1 MLQKLVVSNYAII
14 DHIEVDFAGSLNII
28 TGETG
33 AGKSIL
39 LGALS
44 LILGSRA
51 ESKVLF
57 DDSRK
62 CVVEGHFSL
71 SGQRLQDFFQA
82 NDLDYEPQL
91 IIRRELTNAGKSRA
105 FVNDTPVTLEVL
117 KELGAQLINLHS
129 QHETLALS
137 SASFQLQLVDAVARH
152 ESTLQQYTA
161 QYHLWRK
168 TKRQLQELLDRSKQ
182 DIGDIDYLN
191 YQLGELTEAELN
203 AEEFEQLEQEL
214 GSLENAEEI
223 KSSLSR
229 SVMALSNADDSVVD
243 KLNELRGLLQGISK
257 YNNEVEGLSGRLS
270 SATIELEDISR
281 EMERLEESLQFDP
294 ERIAALQERQNTIN
308 RLLAK
313 HHFATVGELLA
324 LQTDLEARVGA
335 FDTLRADID
344 KLQKQETQLLL
355 DLRKLGAHITVQRQK
370 TSPTIEKQ
378 VVDKLAYVGMEN
390 SQFKIEIEPLAEP
403 GPDGAD
409 RIRFLFSANKGGRV
423 EELRKVASGGELSR
437 LMLVLKSL
445 IAKNIE
451 LPTLIFDEIDTGISG
466 EVAHKAGLVMEE
478 LSAGHQVIAITHLP
492 QIASKGPSHLFVY
505 KGLESDRT
513 VTRIRKLTQ
522 EERTTEIAKML
533 GGDKVTEAALENARE
548 LLGLF
553 DR

>member
-14 DHIEVDFAGSLNII
+14 DYVEVDFAASLNII

-57 DDSRK
+57 DESRK

-71 SGQRLQDFFQA
+71 KGYRLQEFFVA
-82 NDLDYEPQL
+82 HDLDYEESL

-105 FVNDTPVTLEVL
+105 FVNDTPVTLETL

-137 SASFQLQLVDAVARH
+137 SATFQLQLVDAVAQH
-152 ESTLQQYTA
+152 ETLLLQYAQQY
-161 QYHLWRK
+161 QEWRK
-168 TKRQLQELLDRSKQ
+168 TKRQLLDLLERSKQ

-191 YQLGELTEAELN
+191 YQLSELTEANLD
-203 AEEFEQLEQEL
+203 ADEFEQLEQEL
-214 GSLENAEEI
+214 NSLENAEEI
-223 KSSLSR
+223 KGGLSR
-229 SVMALSNADDSVVD
+229 SVSALSNTDGSVVD
-243 KLNELRGLLQGISK
+243 SLNEVRSLLHGISK
-257 YNNEVEGLSGRLS
+257 YNTEIEALTERLN

-281 EMERLEESLQFDP
+281 EMERLEEDLQHDP
-294 ERIAALQERQNTIN
+294 ERILHLQERQNTVN

-313 HHFATVGELLA
+313 HHAASVAELLA
-324 LQTDLEARVGA
+324 LQTDLEGRVGA
-335 FDTLRADID
+335 FANLRGDID
-344 KLQKQETQLLL
+344 KLQKQETQQLL
-355 DLRKLGAHITVQRQK
+355 DLKKLGNQITADRKKVLPQIQA
-370 TSPTIEKQ
+370 Q
-378 VVDKLAYVGMEN
+378 VIDKLAYVGMAN
-390 SQFKIEIEPLAEP
+390 SQFIIELEPLAEP
-403 GPDGAD
+403 VADGMD
-409 RIRFLFSANKGGRV
+409 KVRFLFSANKGGRV

-445 IAKNIE
+445 IAKNMA

-466 EVAHKAGLVMEE
+466 EVAHKAGLVMEQLAE
-478 LSAGHQVIAITHLP
+478 GHQIIAITHLP
-492 QIASKGPSHLFVY
+492 QIASKGTSHLFVY
-505 KGLESDRT
+505 KALENDRT
-513 VTRIRKLTQ
+513 VTRIRKLTPD
-522 EERTTEIAKML
+522 ERATEIAKML

-548 LLGLF
+548 LLGQM
-553 DR
+553 

>member
-14 DHIEVDFAGSLNII
+14 DHIEVDFSGSLNII

-62 CVVEGHFSL
+62 CVVEGHFNL
-71 SGQRLQDFFQA
+71 KGYRLQEFFQT
-82 NDLDYEPQL
+82 NDLDYEEQL
-91 IIRRELTNAGKSRA
+91 IIRRELTTAGKSRA

-137 SASFQLQLVDAVARH
+137 SASFQLQLVDAVAHH
-152 ESTLQQYTA
+152 EALLQQYTT
-161 QYHLWRK
+161 QYTQWRK
-168 TKRQLQELLDRSKQ
+168 TKKQLQELLDRSKQ

-191 YQLGELTEAELN
+191 YQLSELTEASLDK
-203 AEEFEQLEQEL
+203 EEFESLEQEL
-214 GSLENAEEI
+214 NSLANAEEI
-223 KSSLSR
+223 KGNLSR
-229 SVMALSNADDSVVD
+229 SVMVLSNAEGSVVD
-243 KLNELRGLLQGISK
+243 RLNELRSLLDDISK
-257 YNNEVEGLSGRLS
+257 YNTEVEALSERLN

-281 EMERLEESLQFDP
+281 EMERLEEGLQYDP
-294 ERIAALQERQNTIN
+294 ERIATLQERQNIIN

-313 HHFATVGELLA
+313 HHAASVDELLT
-324 LQTDLEARVGA
+324 LQADVESRISA
-335 FDTLRADID
+335 FDNLRADID
-344 KLQKQETQLLL
+344 KP
-355 DLRKLGAHITVQRQK
+355 ANRQK
-370 TSPTIEKQ
+370 VAPQIEKQ
-378 VVDKLAYVGMEN
+378 VIEKLAYVGMEN

-403 GPDGAD
+403 GADGAD
-409 RIRFLFSANKGGRV
+409 RIRFLFSANKGGRMD
-423 EELRKVASGGELSR
+423 ELRKVASGGELSR

-445 IAKNIE
+445 IANNMA

-478 LSAGHQVIAITHLP
+478 LAQGHQVIAITHLP
-492 QIASKGPSHLFVY
+492 QIASKGDSHLYVH
-505 KGLESDRT
+505 KGLENNRT
-513 VTRIRKLTQ
+513 VTRIRKLTH
-522 EERTTEIAKML
+522 EERANEIAKML
-533 GGDKVTEAALENARE
+533 GGDKVTEAALVNARE
-548 LLGLF
+548 LL
-553 DR
+553 RQI